1 MSSSN
6 INKDKLVEIMA
17 HNLSVLRM
25 KLNLSQENLA
35 EIIGVTRQ
43 TISAIENEQR
53 SMTWPVFMALVLV
66 FLKNKETKRLMVLFG
81 IYTKELDEYITF

>member
-53 SMTWPVFMALVLV
+53 AMTWPVFMALVLV

>member
-17 HNLSVLRM
+17 YNLSVLRM

>member
-66 FLKNKETKRLMVLFG
+66 FLKNKGTKS
-81 IYTKELDEYITF
+81 

>member
-1 MSSSN
+1 
-6 INKDKLVEIMA
+6 
-17 HNLSVLRM
+17 M

-66 FLKNKETKRLMVLFG
+66 FLKNKETKRLMVLFR

>member
-66 FLKNKETKRLMVLFG
+66 FLKNKETKRLMVLFR

>member
-17 HNLSVLRM
+17 YNLSVLRM

-66 FLKNKETKRLMVLFG
+66 FLKNKETKRLMVVFG